1 MPVCNI
7 ATAEKLFDALDT
19 VMDEHEISRD
29 NVVGFASDTAN
40 VMVGLHNSVLS
51 HVRAKQ
57 PQVFSLG
64 CLCHLAYL
72 CAVSA
77 LKTFPVSVDSL
88 IIDVFYH
95 FKYSAKIWEGFSEIQ
110 AEFEDIKPL
119 RVLKHSNSRWLSLL

>member
-7 ATAEKLFDALDT
+7 ATAEKLFYALDT

-51 HVRAKQ
+51 RVRAKQ

-64 CLCHLAYL
+64 CLCHLANL

-77 LKTFPVSVDSL
+77 LKTLPVSVVSL
-88 IIDVFYH
+88 IIVFYH
-95 FKYSAKIWEGFSEIQ
+95 FKYSAKRWEGFSEIQ